1 LSGVPILEIDDL
13 HVHYVTAHGIAR
25 AVDGAS
31 FAVEA
36 GQIVGLVGE
45 SGCGKTTLVRAIP
58 RVMPKS
64 ARVVGGRI
72 LFEGEDLLSLPARRM
87 KAHRW
92 KEIAFIPQSAMNSL
106 DPVYRVGRQMSE
118 VLIERGS
125 MDKRTARARSA
136 ELFSMV
142 GIEAGRLDDYPH
154 QFSGGMR
161 QRVAIALALALKPRL
176 VIADEPVTALDV
188 VVQRQVLDVLR
199 NLQTE
204 LNLSVILVTHDIS
217 VVAYLCDGV
226 VVMYAGQVA
235 ESGSCDD
242 VLARPD
248 HPYTMGLCNAFP
260 DLARSQGKLVPIE
273 GAPPSLLD
281 PPKGCRFAPRCPFTI
296 ERCAEP
302 PPLART
308 RPGHRAA
315 CWRSGEAAALRI
327 RASRTDTWEQVGAR
341 VA

>member
-1 LSGVPILEIDDL
+1 LAILEIEDL
-13 HVHYVTAHGIAR
+13 SVHYVTSNGVAR
-25 AVDGAS
+25 AVDGANLV
-31 FAVEA
+31 VER
-36 GQIVGLVGE
+36 GQIVGVVGE
-45 SGCGKTTLVRAIP
+45 SGCGKTTLARAIP
-58 RVMPKS
+58 RVMPNS
-64 ARVVGGRI
+64 ARIAGGRI
-72 LFEGEDLLSLPARRM
+72 LFEGEDLLTLGRRRM
-87 KAHRW
+87 NAYRW
-92 KEIAFIPQSAMNSL
+92 ADIAFIPQSAMNSL

-118 VLIERGS
+118 VLVERGG
-125 MDKRTARARSA
+125 MDRRAARARSA

-142 GIEAGRLDDYPH
+142 GIETGRLDDYPH

-161 QRVAIALALALKPRL
+161 QRVAIALALALRPKL

-199 NLQTE
+199 QLQAE

-217 VVAYLCDGV
+217 VVAYLCDAV
-226 VVMYAGQVA
+226 VVMYAGQVV
-235 ESGSCDD
+235 ETGTCDD

-281 PPKGCRFAPRCPFTI
+281 PPEGCRFAPRCPFVI
-296 ERCAEP
+296 ERCEEA
-302 PPLART
+302 PPLAET

-315 CWRSGEAAALRI
+315 CWRSGEAAGLRL
-327 RASRTDTWEQVGAR
+327 RASDTDTWEGIGMR

>member
-1 LSGVPILEIDDL
+1 MAILEIEDL
-13 HVHYVTAHGIAR
+13 RVHYVTPGGVAR
-25 AVDGAS
+25 AVDGAG

-45 SGCGKTTLVRAIP
+45 SGCGKTTLARAIP
-58 RVMPKS
+58 GVMPKS
-64 ARVVGGRI
+64 AKVASGRI
-72 LFEGEDLLSLPARRM
+72 LFEGRDLLALPARQM
-87 KAHRW
+87 KALRW
-92 KEIAFIPQSAMNSL
+92 AEIAFIPQSAMNSL

-118 VLIERGS
+118 VLVERGG
-125 MDKRTARARSA
+125 MDKRAARARSA
-136 ELFSMV
+136 ELFAMV

-161 QRVAIALALALKPRL
+161 QRVAIALALALKPKL

-199 NLQTE
+199 GLQAE
-204 LNLSVILVTHDIS
+204 LDLAVILVTHDIS
-217 VVAYLCDGV
+217 VVAYLCDAV
-226 VVMYAGQVA
+226 VVMYAGQVV
-235 ESGSCDD
+235 ESGTCAE
-242 VLARPD
+242 VLAHPD

-281 PPKGCRFAPRCPFTI
+281 PPAGCRFAPRCPFRI
-296 ERCAEP
+296 ERCQQQ
-302 PPLART
+302 PPLAQT

-315 CWRSGEAAALRI
+315 CWRSGEAATLRPL
-327 RASRTDTWEQVGAR
+327 AGETETWER
-341 VA
+341 VVAEVA